1 MTTSK
6 LAKERLIRKARM
18 IVALRRLDLTLIR
31 WAVRGKSRIRVLE
44 ALLAGELTGPKI
56 IERTGVPECSVYRVL
71 EELMGARL
79 VVSIGEIEGRIGPR
93 ARIYKLASG
102 GGNCRG

>member
-1 MTTSK
+1 VTTGRDT
-6 LAKERLIRKARM
+6 KERLIRKARV
-18 IVALRRLDLTLIR
+18 IVALRRLDLALIR
-31 WAVRGKSRIRVLE
+31 WAVMGSSRTRVLE
-44 ALLAGELTGPKI
+44 ALLAGELTGPQI
-56 IERTGVPECSVYRVL
+56 IERTGVPSCSVYRVL

-102 GGNCRG
+102 EGRRHG

>member
-1 MTTSK
+1 VTTSK
-6 LAKERLIRKARM
+6 LAKERLIRKARV
-18 IVALRRLDLTLIR
+18 IVALRWHDLALIQ
-31 WAVRGKSRIRVLE
+31 WAVMGSSRIRVLE
-44 ALLAGELTGPKI
+44 ALLAGELTGPQI
-56 IERTGVPECSVYRVL
+56 IERTGVPSCSVYRVL